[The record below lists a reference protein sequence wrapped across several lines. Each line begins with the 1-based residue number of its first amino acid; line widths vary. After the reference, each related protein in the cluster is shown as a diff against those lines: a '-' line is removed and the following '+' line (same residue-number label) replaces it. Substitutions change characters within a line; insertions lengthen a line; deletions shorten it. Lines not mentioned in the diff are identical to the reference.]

1 MIQKIIPVSLISLLI
16 LVTCSPDRFP
26 WSHYTL
32 NEAVKQSNNKLIM
45 IDFYADWC
53 APCKQLDKNTF
64 SNSQVI
70 KYCEDNF
77 INLKINTD
85 TSYGYEIYNEFNI
98 EYLPMIIF
106 IDSNK
111 NIVGTIEG
119 YYGPSEYLDKIKKI
133 NNEFLSSSNEL

>member
-1 MIQKIIPVSLISLLI
+1 MKIKIIQLLCV
-16 LVTCSPDRFP
+16 LVLFGCQKNDIDVFNGSDTNLAK
-26 WSHYTL
+26 L
-32 NEAVKQSNNKLIM
+32 NGKWIVVN
-45 IDFYADWC
+45 YWADWC

-77 INLKINTD
+77 INLRINTD